1 MYLKL
6 KSSSVALAWLLTQSV
21 AAFAT
26 PQYQLIDLGVLPGYD
41 SSSAY
46 DLNDLGQVVGDSY
59 LASRGGQAGHAFLN
73 TGSSMSDL
81 GTLGGSFSTAL
92 GINNLGTV
100 VGTSTTSDGSHQAF
114 RYDGAISN
122 LGYSGLAYAIND
134 AGTIVGSTGSGMFI
148 VNSPNPIITTTL
160 NARWGWDIN
169 NQGTFVGT
177 TQWDIQAY
185 SYSNGEQSLLG
196 RLATGQVSNAYAIN
210 DLGDVVGESLVS
222 GGSVP
227 SHAFLYADGTTMI
240 DLGSLGGATASSIA
254 WDINNNREVVGTS
267 SPGTGT
273 GTGVT
278 GFYWAN
284 GVMYDLNDLLAD
296 PSGYTI
302 TTALAIN
309 NVGQIAGSAVAPDG
323 YRHAILLTPI
333 PEPSNTAL
341 LAFGVILVLW
351 STRQVKRSHLARRS

>member
-1 MYLKL
+1 MNRK
-6 KSSSVALAWLLTQSV
+6 KITSSLALAWLFTLST

-26 PQYQLIDLGVLPGYD
+26 PQYQLNDLGVLPGYN

-46 DLNDLGQVVGDSY
+46 DINDLGQVVGDSY
-59 LASRGGQAGHAFLN
+59 LASKGGETGHAFLYM
-73 TGSSMSDL
+73 GSSLSDL
-81 GTLGGSFSTAL
+81 GTLGGPSSTAL

-100 VGTSTTSDGSHQAF
+100 VGTSTTSDGSHHAF
-114 RYDGAISN
+114 SYDGVISN
-122 LGYSGLAYAIND
+122 LGYSDRAYAIND

-148 VNSPNPIITTTL
+148 VNSPNPINTATL

-177 TQWDIQAY
+177 TQSDIQAY

-240 DLGSLGGATASSIA
+240 DLGSLGGATASSVA

-273 GTGVT
+273 GVN

-284 GVMYDLNDLLAD
+284 GVMYDLNDLLVNS
-296 PSGYTI
+296 SGYTI
-302 TTALAIN
+302 ATALAIN
-309 NVGQIAGSAVAPDG
+309 NVGQIAGSAIAPDG
-323 YRHAILLTPI
+323 NRHAILLTPV
-333 PEPSNTAL
+333 PEPSNAAL
-341 LAFGVILVLW
+341 LAFGVVLVLW
-351 STRQVKRSHLARRS
+351 STRQVKGSPLAGRS